1 MATKKAK
8 KAPAKAAAAKPKT
21 TKPVDK
27 KVEKVIVEE
36 VVVSEKV
43 KAASGEKGAFCG
55 FFAKKY
61 DENEN
66 ILTIFKS
73 PKIYGAL
80 LGEIIGSLI
89 VTFLLVTLGLYQPLY
104 IMFGIMA
111 VTIAVY
117 AFSGAHINPLVTVG
131 MMATRRVSPI
141 RGILYIV
148 AQIFGAWLGLLIA
161 IAFNKAGG
169 EMYTLPVLEAL
180 PEDGG
185 MFWATTLL
193 EFFGATIIAFFF
205 ARAWAYR
212 KNVFTFGAVVGGG
225 VALALLFAIVV
236 SSNFLGTQ
244 NGFVLNPAVAIM
256 YQMLPTAGDG
266 FWALIGDIAIALV
279 TYAAFPMIGG
289 VVGFYLSDLA
299 AKLTGKDLG
308 GCGCVEEDCCCK

>member
-1 MATKKAK
+1 MATSKAK
-8 KAPAKAAAAKPKT
+8 KAPTKATTAKSKA
-21 TKPVDK
+21 TKSVGK

-36 VVVSEKV
+36 VVVSEKA
-43 KAASGEKGAFCG
+43 KTTSEKKGIFSG

-73 PKIYGAL
+73 PKIYGAI

-131 MMATRRVSPI
+131 MMTSRRVSPI
-141 RGILYIV
+141 RGVLYII

-169 EMYTLPVLEAL
+169 EIAALPVLEAL

-225 VALALLFAIVV
+225 VALAILFAIVT

-256 YQMLPTAGDG
+256 YQMLPSTGDG
-266 FWALIGDIAIALV
+266 FWALVGDIAVALA
-279 TYAAFPMIGG
+279 TYVAFPALGG
-289 VVGFYLSDLA
+289 IVGFYLSDFA
-299 AKLTGKDLG
+299 AKLSGKSLDS
-308 GCGCVEEDCCCK
+308 CGCSEEDCCCN